1 MKVEFR
7 VEKRM
12 SPIFWAGV
20 VLQFNVVYMYS
31 RSCVCTDRKKK
42 SVENMVLQLR
52 LFGFRVCH
60 FFLCLHSLLQ
70 WKVVKEKKI
79 EFVFFISSAPWLFL
93 SAGSQTLAHFS
104 SIFEKKVYY
113 YHPPC
118 IVIALPASVHCPQ
131 CQQP

>member
-1 MKVEFR
+1 MKVGFR
-7 VEKRM
+7 EEKRM
-12 SPIFWAGV
+12 SPIFWARV

-31 RSCVCTDRKKK
+31 SSCVYTDRKKK
-42 SVENMVLQLR
+42 SVENLVLQLR
-52 LFGFRVCH
+52 LFGFRICH

-70 WKVVKEKKI
+70 WKVVKKKSF
-79 EFVFFISSAPWLFL
+79 EFVYFISSAPWLVL
-93 SAGSQTLAHFS
+93 SVGSQTLAHFL

-118 IVIALPASVHCPQ
+118 VVIALPASVHCPQ